1 VALKRALTLMNI
13 QKGFF
18 TIRILYLNKRA
29 MEAKWDPVQ
38 HFLQHA
44 FLEIQ
49 TMSNL
54 MKMLVQENL
63 RHRSFEL

>member
-18 TIRILYLNKRA
+18 TIRIWPLNKRA
-29 MEAKWDPVQ
+29 MEANGPNIT
-38 HFLQHA
+38 FPPTCI
-44 FLEIQ
+44 LEIQ
-49 TMSNL
+49 KMSNL